1 MRDVLQYVK
10 FEGNLR
16 GTLRGRWD
24 APWEMFYSMFTL
36 RGPWEALWE
45 TCSEIRSILIN
56 KPRDNCLASTY
67 LRNQLIE
74 SFKKHF
80 DKPRQGQWETT
91 WEMCGCLIV
100 IVIQLQNCMASLDV
114 RRQKYCSTSNIRL
127 PKSVFMNSKFVSY
140 RLSFWEARDQRCC
153 LAWKAPAM
161 REMFRHLK
169 HPGNRCGSFFF
180 HNKNNYVYARCASSN

>member
-1 MRDVLQYVK
+1 MRDVLQYVY
-10 FEGNLR
+10 FDGNLR
-16 GTLRGRWD
+16 GTLRGRWE

-56 KPRDNCLASTY
+56 KPRDNCLALTY

-91 WEMCGCLIV
+91 WEICGCLIV
-100 IVIQLQNCMASLDV
+100 IVIQLQNCLANLEVKNKTIVQQATYGCRNPFWWIPSFCFNYL
-114 RRQKYCSTSNIRL
+114 
-127 PKSVFMNSKFVSY
+127 F
-140 RLSFWEARDQRCC
+140 SFWKARAPQSCS
-153 LAWKAPAM
+153 AWEAPAM

-169 HPGNRCGSFFF
+169 HPGNRWSSFVFPQQE
-180 HNKNNYVYARCASSN
+180 YVCARCASSN